1 VWPGLVDTIMCGCGG
16 NVYDVA
22 VTSKRIIEGKDPG
35 LNNQQVTEGWKVQG
49 DVEEATVD
57 TCHI

>member
-1 VWPGLVDTIMCGCGG
+1 MCGCGG